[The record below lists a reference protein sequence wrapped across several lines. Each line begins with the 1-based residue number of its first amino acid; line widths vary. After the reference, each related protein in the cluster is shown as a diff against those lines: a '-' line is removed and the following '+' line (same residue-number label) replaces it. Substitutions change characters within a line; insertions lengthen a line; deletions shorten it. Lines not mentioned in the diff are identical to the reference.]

1 MQIQLKPISSISW
14 VSLGVYSFAV
24 FLAQIIQ
31 GTSVAFASNILMFH
45 LLCGM
50 AFNFSGGGTTVFGW
64 LIGLLSL
71 RQVIISQWFKM
82 FSWQPADQGLS
93 SPEVTSQVY
102 VLGMGMI
109 VLVTLVDRYF
119 RFERYPIVKE
129 DSFYFSPRLVEWLFV
144 GSLILNFYTSKRD
157 SFSLILAPLLNALS
171 YLGGLGILALIA
183 ELNRTAW
190 ETKGKKLFNI
200 RSVVILSVLFAL
212 GVLGTSKQGMFEPL
226 FAVLVVAIFQKIKIG
241 IKSIA
246 TIAFIGLLMVFV
258 FTPLS
263 DDGRNYIKRDQT
275 LGVKVESL
283 GNYLKENFSSFEG
296 YSQYLRRLR
305 EQTIQRYSGES
316 LYTSESTL
324 LIERFSLI
332 SAADKLIH
340 YYNNNEKEGYSFF
353 WSQIYLLPRSLTGKW
368 LFLDTVKGSVMARK
382 IGMISDDDD
391 VTGISFGSFAE
402 AFAIDGFWGVVW
414 IVFIVF
420 LSIRIGLSLIDVRG
434 PNRFWSMWL
443 ILALHHNISEVGVL
457 GCCLVAV
464 RTIPFLFVVKKLME
478 VIESLYLSGLASNH
492 RKGHSH

>member
-14 VSLGVYSFAV
+14 MSLGVYSFVV

-64 LIGLLSL
+64 LVGLLSL

-144 GSLILNFYTSKRD
+144 ASLILNFYTSKRD

-171 YLGGLGILALIA
+171 YLGGLGILVLIA

-190 ETKGKKLFNI
+190 ETKGKKIFNI
-200 RSVVILSVLFAL
+200 RSVVMLSVLFAL
-212 GVLGTSKQGMFEPL
+212 GILGTSKQGMFEPL

-283 GNYLKENFSSFEG
+283 RNYLKENFSSFEG

-368 LFLDTVKGSVMARK
+368 L
-382 IGMISDDDD
+382 
-391 VTGISFGSFAE
+391 
-402 AFAIDGFWGVVW
+402 
-414 IVFIVF
+414 
-420 LSIRIGLSLIDVRG
+420 
-434 PNRFWSMWL
+434 
-443 ILALHHNISEVGVL
+443 
-457 GCCLVAV
+457 
-464 RTIPFLFVVKKLME
+464 
-478 VIESLYLSGLASNH
+478 
-492 RKGHSH
+492 